1 MPGFQTQEEHGVVS
15 LAQAGQFLGNRFL
28 PALQYPDYRKL
39 WFATLCS
46 QSAAW
51 SLIVA
56 RGALV
61 RTITDSDV
69 WTGIVTF
76 AAMIPSMLIAPF
88 AGYLADRFDRRKV
101 LLVAYVVNL
110 GQNVLLALLVA
121 GGIIDNWRPEIILT
135 LLALLNGCAR
145 STQMPASQ
153 ALLANTVPRERLFN
167 AVALNQATQ
176 QGSRFVGPLLVLAML
191 WISGPWVSENKD
203 WIFFLPVGLYVIGLV
218 LILNIR
224 TVSRGVVEAGTGIGV
239 IFRNVSAGL
248 HYMYNHPVV
257 LSLIL
262 LVVAH
267 CAMTMSFESLFPAL
281 STEKLGLEKGAG
293 ILRGYSYLMVGYGT
307 GALVTAVT
315 LAGVQG
321 EATRGRLFLWMGVIS
336 GVASMA
342 LGLSPNLAVAMV
354 AVTVMGVFQGGFMT
368 LSGGMIQSIAP
379 DAIRGRLMSVHSWHI
394 QGFMASFNLFNGLL
408 AGFSGL
414 TAAWVLGGGGVAFIM
429 VMVLSFARLPLR
441 EIYGRGLTEEARAQ
455 AVPSAG

>member
-1 MPGFQTQEEHGVVS
+1 MASIAV
-15 LAQAGQFLGNRFL
+15 AGRFLGTRFL

-61 RTITDSDV
+61 KSITDSDM

-76 AAMIPSMLIAPF
+76 AAMIPSLVVAPF

-101 LLVAYVVNL
+101 LFVAYVVNL
-110 GQNVLLALLVA
+110 GQNVLLAFLVVT
-121 GGIIDNWRPEIILT
+121 GILEEWRPEIILT

-176 QGSRFVGPLLVLAML
+176 QGSRFVGPFLVLAML
-191 WISGPWVSENKD
+191 WITGPWLSDNKD
-203 WIFFLPVGLYVIGLV
+203 WIFFLPAGLYVVGLA
-218 LILNIR
+218 LIVNIR
-224 TVSRGVVEAGTGIGV
+224 TVSRGVVEGGTGMGV
-239 IFRNVSAGL
+239 IYRNVSAGL
-248 HYMYNHPVV
+248 HYMYHHPLV

-262 LVVAH
+262 LVVTH
-267 CAMTMSFESLFPAL
+267 CALTMSFESLFPAL

-293 ILRGYSYLMVGYGT
+293 ILRGYSYLMVGYGA
-307 GALVTAVT
+307 GALVTALA

-321 EATRGRLFLWMGVIS
+321 EATRGRLFLWMSVFS
-336 GVASMA
+336 GLAPIA
-342 LGLSPNLAVAMV
+342 LGLSPSLTLAMV
-354 AVTVMGVFQGGFMT
+354 AVTAMGVFQGGFMT

-408 AGFSGL
+408 AAISGI
-414 TAAWVLGGGGVAFIM
+414 TAAWVLGGGGVAFIA
-429 VMVLSFARLPLR
+429 VMVVSFARVPLR
-441 EIYGRGLTEEARAQ
+441 EIYGKGLTAEARAQ
-455 AVPSAG
+455 QVPATG

>member
-1 MPGFQTQEEHGVVS
+1 MAGI
-15 LAQAGQFLGNRFL
+15 AQAGQFLGARFL

-51 SLIVA
+51 ALIVA

-61 RTITDSDV
+61 KSITDSDA
-69 WTGIVTF
+69 WTGSVTF
-76 AAMIPSMLIAPF
+76 AAMIPSVVIAPF

-110 GQNVLLALLVA
+110 GQNVLLAFLVVT
-121 GGIIDNWRPEIILT
+121 GILEQWRPEIILT

-176 QGSRFVGPLLVLAML
+176 QGSRFVGPILLLVML
-191 WISGPWVSENKD
+191 WITGPWLSDNED
-203 WIFFLPVGLYVIGLV
+203 WVFFLGAGLYVIGLF
-218 LILNIR
+218 LIMSIR
-224 TVSRGVVEAGTGIGV
+224 TVSRGVVESGVGIGV
-239 IFRNVSAGL
+239 VYRNVSAGL
-248 HYMYNHPVV
+248 SYMYGNPVV

-267 CAMTMSFESLFPAL
+267 CALTMSFESLFPAL

-293 ILRGYSYLMVGYGT
+293 ILRGYSYLMVGYGA
-307 GALVTAVT
+307 GALVTALT

-321 EATRGRLFLWMGVIS
+321 EATRGRLFLWMAVVS
-336 GVASMA
+336 GIAPIA
-342 LGLSPNLAVAMV
+342 LGLSPSLTLAMV
-354 AVTVMGVFQGGFMT
+354 TVTAMGVFQGGFMT
-368 LSGGMIQSIAP
+368 LSGAMIQSLAP

-408 AGFSGL
+408 AGISGL
-414 TAAWVLGGGGVAFIM
+414 TAAWVLGGGGVAFIL
-429 VMVLSFARLPLR
+429 VMAGSFARVPLR
-441 EIYGRGLTEEARAQ
+441 EIYGRGLTEEARAR
-455 AVPSAG
+455 AMPSAR

>member
-1 MPGFQTQEEHGVVS
+1 MASIAV
-15 LAQAGQFLGNRFL
+15 AGRFLGGRFL

-51 SLIVA
+51 ALIVA

-61 RTITDSDV
+61 RSITDSDV

-76 AAMIPSMLIAPF
+76 AAMIPSLVVAPF

-101 LLVAYVVNL
+101 LLVAYVVNM
-110 GQNVLLALLVA
+110 GQNVLLAFLVIT
-121 GGIIDNWRPEIILT
+121 GILEQWRPEIILT

-176 QGSRFVGPLLVLAML
+176 QGSRFVGPFLVLVML
-191 WISGPWVSENKD
+191 WITGPWLSDNKD
-203 WIFFLPVGLYVIGLV
+203 WMFFLPAGLYVIGLA
-218 LILNIR
+218 LILSIQ
-224 TVSRGVVEAGTGIGV
+224 TVSRGVVEAGTGVGV
-239 IFRNVSAGL
+239 IYRNVSAGL
-248 HYMYNHPVV
+248 HYMYHNPVV

-262 LVVAH
+262 LVVTH
-267 CAMTMSFESLFPAL
+267 CALTMSFESLFPAL
-281 STEKLGLEKGAG
+281 ATEKLGLEKGTG
-293 ILRGYSYLMVGYGT
+293 ILRGYSYLMVGYGA
-307 GALVTAVT
+307 GALVTALT

-321 EATRGRLFLWMGVIS
+321 EATRGRLFLWMAVIS
-336 GVASMA
+336 GVAPIA
-342 LGLSPNLAVAMV
+342 LGLSPSLTLAMV
-354 AVTVMGVFQGGFMT
+354 SVTAMGVFQGGFMT

-408 AGFSGL
+408 AGISGI
-414 TAAWVLGGGGVAFIM
+414 TAAWVLGVGGVVFIG
-429 VMVLSFARLPLR
+429 VVVASFALVPLR
-441 EIYGRGLTEEARAQ
+441 EIYGRGLTAEARAR
-455 AVPSAG
+455 AVTTAG